1 MNSNFIF
8 PEVIINKLKNFNDPV
23 YGFISIPCDL
33 VYDIIA
39 HPYFQRLRRINQLG
53 LSNYVYPGAQHTRFQ
68 HVIGAMSLMQQA
80 VETLEQKGIEISIAE
95 KEAAYAAILLHDIGH
110 GPFSH
115 TLENILIRG
124 LAHEKISLELMH
136 RMNADMKGRLDLC
149 IEIFTNQYHKHFLHQ
164 LVSSQLDMDRLDY
177 LRRDSFYSGVQEG
190 VVGQDR
196 IIKMLNV
203 CNDELVV
210 DEKGIYSI
218 EKFLIA
224 RRLMYWQVYLH
235 KTVVAA
241 ESILIKIIERA
252 YQLSKNGTLLFAT
265 PALSYFLKEQPDAD
279 SFFNM
284 QNGLAAYTQLDDN
297 DIMASIKVWTENE
310 DTILRDL
317 CLMIRDR
324 LLPKVEFSNK
334 PFDAARLDQLK
345 AQVCR
350 DKQISMDDAH
360 YFVYTDSVKNRAYN
374 LAEPGN
380 EAGSFNI
387 KILYKNGELADITRA
402 SDQYN
407 IEALAKPVT
416 KYFLCYPKNTIFT
429 T

>member
-1 MNSNFIF
+1 MT
-8 PEVIINKLKNFNDPV
+8 VNKLKNFNDPV
-23 YGFISIPCDL
+23 YGFVSIPCDL

-39 HPYFQRLRRINQLG
+39 HPFFQRLRRIGQLG

-80 VETLEQKGIEISIAE
+80 VSTLEQKGVEISQDE
-95 KEAAYAAILLHDIGH
+95 KEAVYAAILLHDIGH

-115 TLENILIRG
+115 TLENILIKG
-124 LAHEKISLELMH
+124 LEHEKISLQLMQQ
-136 RMNADMKGRLDLC
+136 MNIDMKGRLDLC
-149 IEIFTNQYHKHFLHQ
+149 IQIFTNQYKKHFLHQ

-203 CNDELVV
+203 CQDELVV

-241 ESILIKIIERA
+241 ESILVKIIERA
-252 YQLSKNGTLLFAT
+252 YELSAKGEQLFAT
-265 PALSYFLKEQPDAD
+265 PAFSYFLNQQPNEAN
-279 SFFNM
+279 FFDEPI
-284 QNGLAAYTQLDDN
+284 GVEAYTHLDDN
-297 DIMASIKVWTENE
+297 DVMASIKVWCSHP
-310 DTILRDL
+310 DIILREL
-317 CLMIRDR
+317 CLMLINR
-324 LLPKVEFSNK
+324 LLPKVEFSNQAFAGEK
-334 PFDAARLDQLK
+334 LDQIK
-345 AQVCR
+345 KQVCL
-350 DKQISMDDAH
+350 DKNISEADVH
-360 YFVYTDSVKNRAYN
+360 YFVFSDSVKNRAYN
-374 LAEPGN
+374 IDG
-380 EAGSFNI
+380 FHI
-387 KILYKNGELADITRA
+387 KILYKNGELLDIAKA

-429 T
+429 P

>member
-1 MNSNFIF
+1 M
-8 PEVIINKLKNFNDPV
+8 PLNKLKNFNDPV

-39 HPYFQRLRRINQLG
+39 HPYFQRLRRITQLG

-80 VETLEQKGIEISIAE
+80 VETLILKGIAITIPE
-95 KEAAYAAILLHDIGH
+95 KEAVFAAILLHDIGH

-115 TLENILIRG
+115 TLENILVKG
-124 LAHEKISLELMH
+124 LEHEKISLELMQ
-136 RMNADMKGRLDLC
+136 RMNIDMNGRLDLC
-149 IEIFTNQYHKHFLHQ
+149 IEIFTNKYHKHFLHQ

-203 CNDELVV
+203 SNDELVV

-241 ESILIKIIERA
+241 ESVLMKIIERA
-252 YQLSKNGTLLFAT
+252 YQLSATGEELFAS
-265 PALSYFLKEQPDAD
+265 PAFSYFLKEQPGASGFLDDPKAI
-279 SFFNM
+279 
-284 QNGLAAYTQLDDN
+284 AAYTGLDDY
-297 DIMASIKVWTENE
+297 DIMTSIKVWCSNK
-310 DTILRDL
+310 DKILRDL
-317 CLMIRDR
+317 CFMIRDR
-324 LLPKVEFSNK
+324 ILPKVEFSNK
-334 PFDAARLDQLK
+334 PFAADKIESLKKIVSADKGIQL
-345 AQVCR
+345 ADC
-350 DKQISMDDAH
+350 H
-360 YFVYTDSVKNRAYN
+360 YFVYTDSVRNRAYN
-374 LAEPGN
+374 LDEP
-380 EAGSFNI
+380 AGQSGGLNI
-387 KILYKNGELADITRA
+387 KILYKNGELLDIARA

-416 KYFLCYPKNTIFT
+416 KYFLCYPKNAIFT
-429 T
+429 P